1 MLYLERSVAISASY
15 RVDEVMM
22 RRVQEL
28 GRNGFYDQEWMPVRL
43 VDIRSTSRLSAA
55 AQKP

>member
-28 GRNGFYDQEWMPVRL
+28 GRNGFNDQEWMPVRL
-43 VDIRSTSRLSAA
+43 VDIRSMSRLSAA